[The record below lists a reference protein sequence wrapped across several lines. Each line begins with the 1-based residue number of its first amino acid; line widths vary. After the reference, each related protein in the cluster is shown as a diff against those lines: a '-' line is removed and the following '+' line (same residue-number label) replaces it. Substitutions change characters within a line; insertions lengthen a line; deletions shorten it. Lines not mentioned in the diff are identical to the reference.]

1 MSSNAHAQA
10 RNTKHIL
17 LNNLGS
23 KQSDNEIWP
32 VYAIL
37 ENKFFFVKKLYEKCG
52 LKTSSRPFMVFKE
65 PSAKKDSVEVTMLF
79 WTNFDSFAVSYLI

>member
-1 MSSNAHAQA
+1 MPKHET
-10 RNTKHIL
+10 RNIL

-37 ENKFFFVKKLYEKCG
+37 ENKFFFVKLYEKYG

-65 PSAKKDSVEVTMLF
+65 SSAKKDSVEVTMLF

>member
-1 MSSNAHAQA
+1 M
-10 RNTKHIL
+10 KHIL

-23 KQSDNEIWP
+23 KQCDNEIWP

-37 ENKFFFVKKLYEKCG
+37 ENKFFFVKNLYEKYG

-65 PSAKKDSVEVTMLF
+65 FSAKKDSVEVTMLF